1 MVEKTLRSVLAC
13 FMAVVLIVCLLPVM
27 PREGLANVSDNPQDI
42 ATVETID
49 TSPVVQFDEQEGTS
63 IALLENGSLWTWG
76 NNDYGAVGDGTTD
89 DRERPLK
96 LLENIKEFSF
106 SHSNNRAVAAISED
120 CSLWIWGANGDG
132 QAGNGEI
139 AAIAKPSKVLED
151 VAYVEFGQSCC
162 FAVRQDGS
170 LWGWGFNG
178 GGQVGNGSTENCLQP
193 VKILGNVKSF
203 HTGGGANATCLA
215 ITDDDALYMWGWN
228 ASVITKGE
236 RGGNVSTPTLV
247 MENVKQASFPTA
259 TLQVLLNDGT
269 LWSWGANNDGDLGI
283 GLDWWDKD
291 AYYTPTKILENVSY
305 LPENLFPGAVTT
317 DGALWLWGDNSDGQV
332 GCGANQ
338 TGQTS
343 VLSPRKVLDDFLTSV
358 GERNGNYTTTVVL
371 DSNDNLWTWGNNQ
384 NGTCG
389 RAEQSDIPQ
398 IALDNVR
405 TCTRGSFYLS
415 IFAVKQDNSLWAWG
429 ENDHGEIGNGDTG
442 NIYNR
447 DGVEEPYHV
456 LDGVQLVG
464 MPYLNQVA
472 SALMLDGSVMAWGG
486 STSQS
491 ENWMPRTV
499 IESGIT
505 ELGFHYSL
513 TSAISQ
519 DGSLYLWGL
528 NDNGQIGD
536 GSVED
541 RLLEP
546 YKVTFDPTG
555 YEPPDEPDVEEPLND
570 ELMTYLA
577 AVEFSD
583 VCAKFPGSSVIPG
596 LDEELAGNPS
606 VWAAAAIS
614 KYSDSPIWDDSDVT
628 RSDLAVQE
636 LDGWNIVGSS
646 NSPNYL
652 VYAKDGQCIIAFASK
667 DNFDFRGY
675 EDYVKNAE
683 IVYEDA
689 VDNYGADNVFVTGA
703 GLGGA
708 LASYV
713 CTLHD
718 AEGAIFNSS
727 GTGFDTAFVNNYAD
741 ITGFEGVDAMK
752 CVHYYTPEY
761 VEAHSDDDSTDSLH
775 SFPYALVSSNGK
787 PSEAESLSAMYSYAD
802 GEFSF
807 NGVINEGVP
816 SESGYRFVDTPSEL
830 FETMFAIL
838 RGDWTAPLDPK
849 WDFLYAGTSADDAV
863 DVTFLE
869 NAMPLTV
876 LAGDSGN
883 GADDVVTG
891 AFGDTIVS
899 GPGRAELDGGLGT
912 DTFVVSEGAEDV
924 VINDYT
930 NTGISTL
937 VALKQY
943 FDVAN
948 AFSNSGV
955 ISWDGAKG
963 TYKLLKHIAENGI
976 FQTDKV
982 YLEGVSFDEVEV
994 ARVGDYLALE
1004 YGGTKVWV
1012 NEHRYFGQDLDII
1025 DKDGEVRK
1033 SSDLASTASTR
1044 TVALSEGG
1052 QEPMI
1057 AQIALQGAKR
1067 ASVVDRATGAVL
1079 LELASDNPIDEYK
1092 EYGYF
1097 HVEDDGAFR
1106 FVYDASLV
1114 DVEFAEGTIDKLEA
1128 LSAEGDR
1135 PATIQSQA
1143 IKEQIDLGTETLEA
1157 TKAGQELDLLI
1168 GGDEADLEREDV
1180 STSDRD
1186 AVQLS
1191 ADNVADVPEQE
1202 WTGRPVEPKPAV
1214 SVDGVGLVEGT
1225 DFDYS
1230 WINNTDEGT
1239 ATVVVTGKGAYTGQ
1253 VAKEFAIKKAESE
1266 EPGTGPDPGDGTDDD
1281 PSGPSQPTGPSGGTS
1296 HTAEVEFDAALGDVS
1311 VSPESAKAGETVTVT
1326 AVPLPGYEVGSVT
1339 ATDASGKAVGVAE
1352 ADGGKW
1358 TFEMPDGDVDVAV
1371 EFAPTPWE
1379 NPFSDVSEDD
1389 WFYDQVRRANLLGL
1403 MKGYDGTALFGPDDG
1418 LMREQAA
1425 TVMWNLMGAGDV
1437 SRPGAPQADV
1447 DQSQWYA
1454 PYVNW
1459 AVDSK
1464 VMDGY
1469 SEDDFGVGDSLTR
1482 EQFAAVVAKA
1492 VGADVDSADQA
1503 ALGAFP
1509 DADGVS
1515 GWARATMAWA
1525 VENGLVNGV
1534 ETEDGARE
1542 LQAGRTLTRAE
1553 MAAMMMNAID
1563 KGVLKLSE

>member
-1 MVEKTLRSVLAC
+1 MYAL
-13 FMAVVLIVCLLPVM
+13 M
-27 PREGLANVSDNPQDI
+27 DNGDCW
-42 ATVETID
+42 A
-49 TSPVVQFDEQEGTS
+49 
-63 IALLENGSLWTWG
+63 WG
-76 NNDYGAVGDGTTD
+76 NSTHAEMGYA
-89 DRERPLK
+89 ERNEYKPVR
-96 LLENIKEFSF
+96 LLENIASLPEGSGGSTTMVIDTSQDLWAWGRNDWGQVANGTASSSYNDFVTTPNKVMENVAKAYLFG
-106 SHSNNRAVAAISED
+106 NTCAAITTEGE
-120 CSLWIWGANGDG
+120 LWVWGLHVLGASDACANPIKVMDDV
-132 QAGNGEI
+132 NSF
-139 AAIAKPSKVLED
+139 AASTNNNYFMAIKT
-151 VAYVEFGQSCC
+151 
-162 FAVRQDGS
+162 DGS
-170 LWGWGFNG
+170 LWGWLSSGDKGEEYGMTSNPTKLLDDVAAVSLGMTHFAALKSNG
-178 GGQVGNGSTENCLQP
+178 DLYAWGNNYAGQVGDGTTEEKVEP
-193 VKILGNVKSF
+193 VKVAERIKGVSCGDGYTLAIRNDGVLLAWGLNGAGQLGDGTRINRTTPIEILNQVDSVQALNNRSAAVTSDGLLWMWGSDES
-203 HTGGGANATCLA
+203 GGTGANP
-215 ITDDDALYMWGWN
+215 
-228 ASVITKGE
+228 ASTF
-236 RGGNVSTPTLV
+236 
-247 MENVKQASFPTA
+247 Q
-259 TLQVLLNDGT
+259 
-269 LWSWGANNDGDLGI
+269 
-283 GLDWWDKD
+283 
-291 AYYTPTKILENVSY
+291 LE
-305 LPENLFPGAVTT
+305 PA
-317 DGALWLWGDNSDGQV
+317 
-332 GCGANQ
+332 
-338 TGQTS
+338 
-343 VLSPRKVLDDFLTSV
+343 KVLD
-358 GERNGNYTTTVVL
+358 NVVA
-371 DSNDNLWTWGNNQ
+371 DSIHSMYRSYLATYSAAVQ
-384 NGTCG
+384 N
-389 RAEQSDIPQ
+389 
-398 IALDNVR
+398 
-405 TCTRGSFYLS
+405 
-415 IFAVKQDNSLWAWG
+415 
-429 ENDHGEIGNGDTG
+429 
-442 NIYNR
+442 
-447 DGVEEPYHV
+447 
-456 LDGVQLVG
+456 
-464 MPYLNQVA
+464 
-472 SALMLDGSVMAWGG
+472 
-486 STSQS
+486 
-491 ENWMPRTV
+491 
-499 IESGIT
+499 
-505 ELGFHYSL
+505 
-513 TSAISQ
+513 
-519 DGSLYLWGL
+519 DGSLWFWGFNRNGYTGNGSESNAQRTPYRIKFESGNDHL
-528 NDNGQIGD
+528 LDLDINGDNG
-536 GSVED
+536 D
-541 RLLEP
+541 RLDIS
-546 YKVTFDPTG
+546 T
-555 YEPPDEPDVEEPLND
+555 
-570 ELMTYLA
+570 MTALA
-577 AVEFSD
+577 AVEFAD
-583 VCAKFPGSSVIPG
+583 VCAKYPGSSVIPG

-675 EDYVKNAE
+675 EDYVENAE

-689 VDNYGADNVFVTGA
+689 VGNYGADNVFVTGA

-708 LASYV
+708 LASYL

-787 PSEAESLSAMYSYAD
+787 PSEAESLSAMYSYED

-807 NGVINEGVP
+807 NGVVNEGKP
-816 SESGYRFVDTPSEL
+816 SESDYRFVDTPSEL

-883 GADDVVTG
+883 EADDVVTG
-891 AFGDTIVS
+891 VFGDTIVS

-930 NTGISTL
+930 NTGFSTL
-937 VALKQY
+937 VALNKY
-943 FDVAN
+943 FNVAN
-948 AFSNSGV
+948 AFSSSGV

-1186 AVQLS
+1186 AAQLS
-1191 ADNVADVPEQE
+1191 AGDVADVPEQE

-1253 VAKEFAIKKAESE
+1253 VSKEFAIKKAEAE
-1266 EPGTGPDPGDGTDDD
+1266 EPGTGPDPDEGEEDGGD
-1281 PSGPSQPTGPSGGTS
+1281 PSEPSEPSNPSNPSTPTAPVD
-1296 HTAEVEFDAALGDVS
+1296 HEVSLSFDAAYGSVEVS
-1311 VSPESAKAGETVTVT
+1311 DEAAAKGETVTVT
-1326 AVPLPGYEVGSVT
+1326 AMPLFGYEVESVEV
-1339 ATDASGKAVGVAE
+1339 TDGSGKAVAATATG
-1352 ADGGKW
+1352 DGKW
-1358 TFEMPDGDVDVAV
+1358 TFSMPGGNASIAV
-1371 EFAPTPWE
+1371 EFAPTAWD
-1379 NPFSDVSEDD
+1379 NPYSDVAQED
-1389 WFYDQVRRANLLGL
+1389 WFWDPVRRASMAGL
-1403 MKGYDGTALFGPDDG
+1403 MHGYPDGTFGPDNG
-1418 LMREQAA
+1418 LLREEAA

-1437 SRPGAPQADV
+1437 SRPAASHGDV
-1447 DQSQWYA
+1447 AQGEWYS

-1459 AVDSK
+1459 AVDSRI
-1464 VMDGY
+1464 MEGY
-1469 SEDDFGVGDSLTR
+1469 DAGGFGIGDALTR
-1482 EQFAAVVAKA
+1482 EQFAAVIAKA
-1492 VGADVDSADQA
+1492 VGADVDAADQS
-1503 ALGAFP
+1503 ALEAFP

-1515 GWARATMAWA
+1515 DWATATMAWA

-1553 MAAMMMNAID
+1553 MATMMMNAID
-1563 KGVLKLSE
+1563 KGVLELDA